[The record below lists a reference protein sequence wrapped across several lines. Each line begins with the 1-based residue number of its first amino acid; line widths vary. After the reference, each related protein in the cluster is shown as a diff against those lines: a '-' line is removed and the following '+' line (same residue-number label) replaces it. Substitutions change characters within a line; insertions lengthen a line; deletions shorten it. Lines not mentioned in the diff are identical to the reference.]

1 MDTKQTQQFVA
12 GAPIYAQGP
21 AKCGTIERLEANFEL
36 PEVHGEIIIKQ
47 TAFDSYSV
55 SVDTS
60 TEDCSYYAIA
70 MNVTGEDVVDTLIG
84 LVGCIVSDTA
94 RVLRMTYCNGQSSH
108 WATIRDVAIER
119 IEHEYKDRMDMKY
132 GGREDVSF

>member
-1 MDTKQTQQFVA
+1 MDTTTQQFVA

-21 AKCGTIERLEANFEL
+21 AKCGTIERLEVNFEL

-47 TAFDSYSV
+47 TSFDSYSV

-60 TEDCSYYAIA
+60 TEDRSYYAIA
-70 MNVTGEDVVDTLIG
+70 LDVTGEDVVDTLIG
-84 LVGCIVSDTA
+84 LVGRTVPDTA
-94 RVLRMTYCNGQSSH
+94 RALRMAYCNGQSAH

-119 IEHEYKDRMDMKY
+119 IEQEYNERMTHKY
-132 GGREDVSF
+132 SVHDDVSF

>member
-1 MDTKQTQQFVA
+1 MDTTTQQFVA

-47 TAFDSYSV
+47 TSFDSYSV

-60 TEDCSYYAIA
+60 TEDRSYYAIA
-70 MNVTGEDVVDTLIG
+70 LNVTGEDVVDTLIG
-84 LVGCIVSDTA
+84 LVGRTVPDTA
-94 RVLRMTYCNGQSSH
+94 RALRMAYCNGQSAN

-119 IEHEYKDRMDMKY
+119 IEWEYKDRMDMKY

>member
-1 MDTKQTQQFVA
+1 MDTTTQQFVA

-47 TAFDSYSV
+47 TSFDSYSV

-60 TEDCSYYAIA
+60 TEDRSYYAIA
-70 MNVTGEDVVDTLIG
+70 LNVTGEDVVDTLIG
-84 LVGCIVSDTA
+84 LVGRTVPDTA
-94 RVLRMTYCNGQSSH
+94 RALRMAYCNGQSAH

-119 IEHEYKDRMDMKY
+119 IEQEYNERMTHKY
-132 GGREDVSF
+132 SVHDDVSF